1 MRNQKAGEGMKI
13 LDIVVTTLLVI
24 GALNWGLV
32 GFFGFNAIGTLF
44 GEATAFARVIYAAV
58 GLSGLYELYNVTI
71 GYNAMHHR
79 WCDVPATVKH

>member
-1 MRNQKAGEGMKI
+1 MRNEKAGECMKI

-32 GFFGFNAIGTLF
+32 GFFGFNVIGTLF

>member
-32 GFFGFNAIGTLF
+32 GFFGFNVIGTLF